1 MFFCVSQ
8 NENQF
13 LARWFWIHWLSPWPA
28 FVGVCGIVLGLSLD
42 QHARLPM
49 RGPTG
54 NQCNA
59 MSKGLTKTPKKQL
72 WFCALQFVAIACD
85 RRMETDKTIGQADG
99 TPFLNLLDLS
109 EDPASASDLNTLL
122 CHVNV
127 EKKWAPLNS
136 FAHRH
141 IMTSTRSDTVMPNLS
156 LLAKDGPT
164 CVEVPSRPESKFAF
178 IWALPALPAFPASN
192 PNILLGTWRKAG
204 TVSWPICRR
213 WRYLVALGG
222 PGRPWR
228 GAGFWMVPGFDRRF
242 DAGTCSWSWAVPT
255 SFCCSKV
262 LAEFYLGFWNVL
274 NRNG

>member
-13 LARWFWIHWLSPWPA
+13 LARRFWIHWLSPWPA

-49 RGPTG
+49 RGPKG

-59 MSKGLTKTPKKQL
+59 MSKRLTKTPKKQL

-85 RRMETDKTIGQADG
+85 RRMETENWIKRSIQILTKQFGQADG

-109 EDPASASDLNTLL
+109 EDPASASDLNTLF

-156 LLAKDGPT
+156 LLAKGGPT
-164 CVEVPSRPESKFAF
+164 CVEVPSRPESEFAF
-178 IWALPALPAFPASN
+178 IWALPALPTPTSC
-192 PNILLGTWRKAG
+192 LELGARRGLSVGQSADGEDTW
-204 TVSWPICRR
+204 WP
-213 WRYLVALGG
+213 WAALGG
-222 PGRPWR
+222 VR
-228 GAGFWMVPGFDRRF
+228 GSGWFQDSSSIRCRNLLLELG
-242 DAGTCSWSWAVPT
+242 SSN
-255 SFCCSKV
+255 FCCSKV
-262 LAEFYLGFWNVL
+262 LAEFY
-274 NRNG
+274 